1 MKSYSE
7 KKYCKTEYNFSKSND
22 IFRNFLVRENAD
34 HYDKI
39 YQTKRRE
46 ILPDYTS
53 IKNKIRNRVK
63 EIKSYYDIKGTIF
76 KEIQSND
83 TMLYDKFKKDVT
95 LFFFG
100 PKGTITQQHR
110 KLKKYYAMKNKNKI
124 GLNTKI
130 YAGRW
135 EFFENSN
142 TQSRYMDRL
151 KNAKKK
157 ILQIGGNFSTEDSL
171 VDRIHHF
178 VSKIKAKEKKEDE
191 NLVID
196 KKILQKKLRRF
207 SVVNKTT
214 PMKSFQKSFFETSI
228 EPSQKKNIND
238 DINNISLLRSNFK
251 RGTTINTIPSIL
263 RGNTHKN
270 KLKKIPDLKKINNIF
285 KKQKIL
291 ERIKKEKNQH
301 LKKINDK
308 INLKLISIIGNNKV
322 LNDNMDL
329 IKKKNE
335 LNYTDENRKEKFK
348 IDAKVIAEDDRK
360 DNYNNMSKFMEV
372 NSIKQRKKDIKAAP
386 SKIYFSYYDQSRN
399 YIHKSVKEFVRNI
412 WKNKEEERERK
423 YYKNVR
429 KKFKENREYIIQLGM
444 NLDNLI
450 NSKKK
455 LK

>member
-1 MKSYSE
+1 MKSYTE
-7 KKYCKTEYNFSKSND
+7 RKFYKTENNFERSND
-22 IFRNFLVRENAD
+22 IFRNFLIRENAD
-34 HYDKI
+34 HGYKSSHS
-39 YQTKRRE
+39 QRKE
-46 ILPDYTS
+46 ILPDYYS
-53 IKNKIRNRVK
+53 IKKKIRNRIK
-63 EIKSYYDIKGTIF
+63 EIKSYYDVKGTIF

-100 PKGTITQQHR
+100 PKGTITQSHR
-110 KLKKYYAMKNKNKI
+110 KLKRYYEMKNKNKV

-135 EFFENSN
+135 VYYENSN

-151 KNAKKK
+151 KNARKK
-157 ILQIGGNFSTEDSL
+157 ILQIGGNFSTEESL
-171 VDRIHHF
+171 TDRIHHF
-178 VSKIKAKEKKEDE
+178 VSKIKSKEKKEDE

-207 SVVNKTT
+207 SVANRTV
-214 PMKSFQKSFFETSI
+214 PMNLLHKSFFETSI
-228 EPSQKKNIND
+228 EPTNRKNTND
-238 DINNISLLRSNFK
+238 DLNNLSIFRSNIK
-251 RGTTINTIPSIL
+251 RGTTINTLPNIL
-263 RGNTHKN
+263 RDNTHKN
-270 KLKKIPDLKKINNIF
+270 KSNKIPDLKKIKNIF
-285 KKQKIL
+285 TKQKIL
-291 ERIKKEKNQH
+291 ERMKKEKKQH
-301 LKKINDK
+301 LKKLSDK

-335 LNYTDENRKEKFK
+335 VSYIDESRKKKFK
-348 IDAKVIAEDDRK
+348 IDVKAIAEDDKK
-360 DNYNNMSKFMEV
+360 DNYDNLTKFMEV
-372 NSIKQRKKDIKAAP
+372 NSKKQRQKDSKAVP
-386 SKIYFSYYDQSRN
+386 SKIYFSYYDQSKS

-429 KKFKENREYIIQLGM
+429 KKFKENQDLIIQLGM

-450 NSKKK
+450 NSKNKK
-455 LK
+455 